1 MRRFN
6 FRLEG
11 ILRYRSMIEEQR
23 KMDLARETSLYE
35 RALKSLAEVR
45 ERIADVEGRLAR
57 KSAEGLTAAEARIHL
72 RYLSFLREI
81 ERERQREVEEAGRRL
96 EEARR
101 KLIKSR
107 RERKTVETL
116 KERAYELYLEEL
128 KRDERKLIDEVSA
141 NKVARSISDERR
153 SP

>member
-1 MRRFN
+1 MRRFD

-35 RALKSLAEVR
+35 RALKSLVEVQEKMAEV
-45 ERIADVEGRLAR
+45 EGKLAR

-81 ERERQREVEEAGRRL
+81 ERERRRELEEASKRL

-101 KLIKSR
+101 RLIESR
-107 RERKTVETL
+107 RERKTIETL

-128 KRDERKLIDEVSA
+128 KRAERKLIDEVAA
-141 NKVARSISDERR
+141 NKIARSIADKRR
-153 SP
+153 LP

>member
-1 MRRFN
+1 MRRFD

-35 RALKSLAEVR
+35 RALKSLVEVQEKMAEV
-45 ERIADVEGRLAR
+45 EGKLAR

-81 ERERQREVEEAGRRL
+81 ERERRRELEEASKRL

-101 KLIKSR
+101 RLIESR
-107 RERKTVETL
+107 RERKTIETL

-128 KRDERKLIDEVSA
+128 KRAERKLIDEVAA
-141 NKVARSISDERR
+141 NKIVRSIADKRR
-153 SP
+153 LP

>member
-11 ILRYRSMIEEQR
+11 ILRYRNMIEEQR

-35 RALKSLAEVR
+35 RALRSLVEVQ
-45 ERIADVEGRLAR
+45 EKIADVEEKLAR
-57 KSAEGLTAAEARIHL
+57 KSAKGLTGAEARIHL
-72 RYLSFLREI
+72 RYLSFLKEI
-81 ERERQREVEEAGRRL
+81 ERERQKELEEANERL

-101 KLIKSR
+101 KFIESR

-116 KERAYELYLEEL
+116 KEKAYELYLEEL
-128 KRDERKLIDEVSA
+128 KRAERKLIDEVAA
-141 NKVARSISDERR
+141 NKIARSIADKRR

>member
-11 ILRYRSMIEEQR
+11 ILRYRSMIEERR